1 MKIWTKLFAG
11 VIICGGLVM
20 SASAATAPRHSERW
34 NRHHINQRQQNQ
46 QQRISQGIQSGQLT
60 PQESQRLEREQYR
73 FNREEQRFRTSG
85 DGLSPRER
93 ERLEDQQDRMS
104 RQIYRQKHDRQHGF

>member
-1 MKIWTKLFAG
+1 MKIWTKMFAG

-34 NRHHINQRQQNQ
+34 DRYHINQRQQNQ

-60 PQESQRLEREQYR
+60 PREAQRLENEQYR
-73 FNREEQRFRTSG
+73 FNREEQRFRSSG
-85 DGLSPRER
+85 DGLSWRER
-93 ERLEDQQDRMS
+93 NRLEEQQDRMS
-104 RQIYRQKHDRQHGF
+104 RQIYRQKHDGQRGF